1 MRLDRGPLRAS
12 TAGAPITVARSPWR
26 SPGPPAV
33 TPAGGSLIPRSSRLR
48 LRLAVTLQDV
58 RIVLGPARMPT
69 RMVKN
74 VTDARGGL
82 PASELLA
89 QSGELFGTSLDVELT
104 LSQLAELVVP
114 RMADWAAV
122 DVLDESD
129 NFRRVGVAHVDPQGA
144 ELLRQLHERYP
155 LRANEGRLR
164 GRVVATLEPIALYDV
179 DDRELRSLSRDR
191 EHYEMLNA
199 LGIRSAM
206 WVPLI
211 VRDRVVGVL
220 SAGYR
225 DSARRYSPDDLNL
238 LRELARRAALAV
250 DNALLYRA
258 VKRGETRQAAV
269 AAIGQEALAGASFDE
284 LAQSAAEILGQVM
297 NVPFVEV

>member
-1 MRLDRGPLRAS
+1 MGRDACKNAGLR
-12 TAGAPITVARSPWR
+12 TVEH
-26 SPGPPAV
+26 
-33 TPAGGSLIPRSSRLR
+33 
-48 LRLAVTLQDV
+48 
-58 RIVLGPARMPT
+58 
-69 RMVKN
+69 
-74 VTDARGGL
+74 VTDARDGL

-89 QSGELFGTSLDVELT
+89 ASGELFGTSLDVERT

-122 DVLDESD
+122 DVLDDSES
-129 NFRRVGVAHVDPQGA
+129 FRRVGVAHVDPEGA
-144 ELLRQLHERYP
+144 DLLRELHDQYP

-179 DDRELRSLSRDR
+179 DERELRSLARDPQ
-191 EHYEMLNA
+191 HYEMLKK

-206 WVPLI
+206 WVPLVI
-211 VRDRVVGVL
+211 RDRVVGVL

-225 DSARRYSPDDLNL
+225 DSSRRYSPTDLDL
-238 LRELARRAALAV
+238 LSELARRAALAV

-269 AAIGQEALAGASFDE
+269 ATLGQDALSGAMYED
-284 LAQSAAEILGQVM
+284 LAQSAAELLARIL
-297 NVPFVEV
+297 NVPFVEVLQLRPDNNLLLVAGVGWTHARSVTTRSRPAWAARAATR